1 MFKVE
6 IDTDDVVDLV
16 ALMARQIG
24 AEFGART
31 MIETENRR
39 LAFAVASLFGKVVEG
54 HNGTSELAGVR
65 PDADERES
73 EKAFEELNAA
83 LDRLAAAGPRDI
95 PGFGGEA
102 AQPARAKVDVQVRK
116 FENIQERTKP
126 KANGFCRYCGDP
138 VGPKV
143 VCCAKRECKV
153 EQNREW
159 QVRYQARKSEGLV
172 GKKVEEVAGSEVP
185 FAGMVNPVGGMRI
198 LGGSKT
204 MLEYPE
210 YEILVMIEYGALR
223 DGQQIQDL
231 STRMLFEVRDGK
243 LAAIATLSK
252 ELMEPLPE
260 GAMITLR
267 KSMLGLDPVKSE
279 ENHAAA

>member
-6 IDTDDVVDLV
+6 IDTDDAVDLV

-54 HNGTSELAGVR
+54 SNGTSELAGVL
-65 PDADERES
+65 PVADERES

-102 AQPARAKVDVQVRK
+102 AQPARAKV
-116 FENIQERTKP
+116 ERAKP

-172 GKKVEEVAGSEVP
+172 GKPVEQPAAEVAASEVP
-185 FAGMVNPVGGMRI
+185 FVGSRPENMGLMRI

-204 MLEYPE
+204 LLEYPE
-210 YEILVMIEYGALR
+210 YEILKMIQYSALR

-231 STRMLFEVRDGK
+231 STRMLFEVRNGEM
-243 LAAIATLSK
+243 AALATLTK

-267 KSMLGLDPVKSE
+267 KSVLGLDPE
-279 ENHAAA
+279 GAGPGA